1 MSTQLVVEKQPMSLH
16 ITHNNIGK
24 GLDHEDVR
32 KIRVAII
39 QKTSHDAGLEMQPL
53 DLNLNQSEDSMLEKS
68 EDNIMEWIRSGI
80 ANTHLEAVLRR
91 TTK

>member
-1 MSTQLVVEKQPMSLH
+1 MSPQLVVEKQPMSLH

-39 QKTSHDAGLEMQPL
+39 QKTSHDAGL
-53 DLNLNQSEDSMLEKS
+53 
-68 EDNIMEWIRSGI
+68 DNIMEWIRPGI
-80 ANTHLEAVLRR
+80 ANNHLEAVLRG